1 MHNIC
6 DIALNS
12 AQEYCSNQY
21 ASWKKEEKKWARE
34 KKTVSRNCTEK
45 CEITVERQLF
55 IIQDL
60 WFIYARKHKIALI
73 NNNEWPFPE

>member
-34 KKTVSRNCTEK
+34 KKQFREIVQRNVK
-45 CEITVERQLF
+45 
-55 IIQDL
+55 
-60 WFIYARKHKIALI
+60 
-73 NNNEWPFPE
+73 